1 MTARSMPC
9 DTWPAG
15 ASMGGVSVHP
25 AACGRRRG
33 RASPALQNLPLHCTR
48 QKTRPITT
56 RPRTIA
62 ELTAPTFLQTEG
74 RLRTRKPFIHAVVA
88 VPSVVA
94 VQKAP
99 PRSQR
104 PPEVLQNLPGGW
116 FLGHGVPPGAL
127 GSSGAFSNEG
137 NAHRFKNLAAIFG
150 NRLIRFINQAVK
162 VHFSQ

>member
-15 ASMGGVSVHP
+15 ASMARVSVCR
-25 AACGRRRG
+25 AACGRRCG
-33 RASPALQNLPLHCTR
+33 RASPALQNLPLHGTK
-48 QKTRPITT
+48 QNTRPTTT

-62 ELTAPTFLQTEG
+62 ELNALTFLQTAG

-104 PPEVLQNLPGGW
+104 PARSPAKPARRL
-116 FLGHGVPPGAL
+116 FAGAW
-127 GSSGAFSNEG
+127 GTPRG
-137 NAHRFKNLAAIFG
+137 
-150 NRLIRFINQAVK
+150 IRFFWGIFEMRVMLTASK
-162 VHFSQ
+162 R

>member
-15 ASMGGVSVHP
+15 ASMARVSVCR
-25 AACGRRRG
+25 AACGRRCG
-33 RASPALQNLPLHCTR
+33 RASPALQNLPLHGTK
-48 QKTRPITT
+48 QNTRPMTT

-62 ELTAPTFLQTEG
+62 ELTALTFFQTEG

-94 VQKAP
+94 VKKTP
-99 PRSQR
+99 PEAND

-116 FLGHGVPPGAL
+116 FWGMVYPPGAL
-127 GSSGAFSNEG
+127 GSLGVFSNDG